1 MVKDTLARKD
11 PRLRQGRA
19 VRAGGQHRCRKV
31 RPPPPSAGAAQAAGK
46 TAAAATGSAK
56 RTRAARGSRAGRR
69 HVPCCGR
76 RARSPSRERGWGR
89 RRGDAGRRRALGPQN
104 LDRASAAVSASGAS
118 NTSGLNFPA
127 PGPANT
133 RSRTD
138 TRAPAEP
145 LRGKPSGPGASA
157 AASSALP
164 GSHWRGGSGAIYL
177 FPPPRSVPAPP
188 ARARARAPPPPLGPR
203 GRPPGLRLQR
213 GGDARG
219 PGMRA
224 GRAVGEGEG
233 ARLRVGGEGREA
245 EAARGER
252 AAKAARR
259 LPGPSPCAP
268 GRRLCCPPRGWL
280 QPRGDAATCHR
291 RPARG
296 AASRPF
302 LSGGL
307 NAAQWGFALP
317 TVLAQD
323 RRESRR
329 PPRWGG
335 GLSPGRKRRA
345 GSGPQAP
352 RALWDAP
359 PRAPSAHASA
369 AAAVRPQMSSQTSAG
384 RWCHRFSSDGLPGT
398 QNWRRDDLRAGR
410 PHPPHS
416 ASAPGWKV
424 PGSGS
429 VKSVFHLRLPDPTS
443 ERLLQPKPLPGFP
456 WGKAGFCFWFKG
468 SWFELWK
475 GGKKLKASNS
485 RIELDK

>member
-1 MVKDTLARKD
+1 MKDTLARKD

-19 VRAGGQHRCRKV
+19 VRAGGQHRCQRV
-31 RPPPPSAGAAQAAGK
+31 RPPPPSAGAAQAAGR

-56 RTRAARGSRAGRR
+56 RTRAARRSRAGRR

-89 RRGDAGRRRALGPQN
+89 WRGGAGRRRALGPEN
-104 LDRASAAVSASGAS
+104 LGRASAAVSASGAS

-219 PGMRA
+219 LGMRA

-245 EAARGER
+245 EAVRGGR
-252 AAKAARR
+252 AANARQTRREGCAAAPR
-259 LPGPSPCAP
+259 PGPSPCAL
-268 GRRLCCPPRGWL
+268 GRRLCCPARSWP

-307 NAAQWGFALP
+307 SAAQ
-317 TVLAQD
+317 
-323 RRESRR
+323 
-329 PPRWGG
+329 
-335 GLSPGRKRRA
+335 
-345 GSGPQAP
+345 
-352 RALWDAP
+352 
-359 PRAPSAHASA
+359 
-369 AAAVRPQMSSQTSAG
+369 
-384 RWCHRFSSDGLPGT
+384 
-398 QNWRRDDLRAGR
+398 
-410 PHPPHS
+410 
-416 ASAPGWKV
+416 
-424 PGSGS
+424 
-429 VKSVFHLRLPDPTS
+429 
-443 ERLLQPKPLPGFP
+443 
-456 WGKAGFCFWFKG
+456 
-468 SWFELWK
+468 
-475 GGKKLKASNS
+475 
-485 RIELDK
+485 